1 MERKE
6 KAKYLIFVT
15 KNGIIK
21 KTKTSE
27 YQKKRGKSLKAINLK
42 DDDEV
47 LNVYPIDNE
56 KVGFLTSDGNCI
68 IIETEN
74 ISPIGRAAA
83 GIKGIKLNDGA
94 QVIDSQI
101 IENQDKFLIAVSKKG
116 YIKKMNLSDIG
127 VATRGTKG
135 KKIQKLDDDD
145 MTVKTL
151 TINTDR
157 DIIINTKGR
166 VIKINSSEISLLS
179 RDAAGTKSMNLEEN
193 EQIQDMLI
201 S

>member
-1 MERKE
+1 MNQK
-6 KAKYLIFVT
+6 KKKIIQLNQDDNV
-15 KNGIIK
+15 NGILLQLPLNREFYSKEDEDRLI
-21 KTKTSE
+21 
-27 YQKKRGKSLKAINLK
+27 SLIDSSK
-42 DDDEV
+42 DVD
-47 LNVYPIDNE
+47 
-56 KVGFLTSDGNCI
+56 GLTSTNQ
-68 IIETEN
+68 
-74 ISPIGRAAA
+74 A
-83 GIKGIKLNDGA
+83 KLFMG
-94 QVIDSQI
+94 
-101 IENQDKFLIAVSKKG
+101 ENQDKFLIAVSKKG